1 MGGATIRTATRD
13 VSPAASQ
20 AVRQLPERKTT
31 MAETAMPVPTPEKG
45 PADRPGR
52 PPRPT
57 RSSTSAE
64 EYTSPKA
71 LATPPA
77 KRRRRKAGLQD
88 VTAMEAVVSA
98 LTRRATRSQRRRE
111 PGRPG
116 MAATSAPA
124 KIGRAHV

>member
-1 MGGATIRTATRD
+1 MSAATIPTATRD
-13 VSPAASQ
+13 ERPAVSQ
-20 AVRQLPERKTT
+20 AVRQPPERKTT
-31 MAETAMPVPTPEKG
+31 MAETARPGPTPAKG
-45 PADRPGR
+45 TADRPGR
-52 PPRPT
+52 PPRPI

-98 LTRRATRSQRRRE
+98 LTRRATRRQRRRE
-111 PGRPG
+111 PGRAG
-116 MAATSAPA
+116 MAATDEGAQGPA
-124 KIGRAHV
+124 